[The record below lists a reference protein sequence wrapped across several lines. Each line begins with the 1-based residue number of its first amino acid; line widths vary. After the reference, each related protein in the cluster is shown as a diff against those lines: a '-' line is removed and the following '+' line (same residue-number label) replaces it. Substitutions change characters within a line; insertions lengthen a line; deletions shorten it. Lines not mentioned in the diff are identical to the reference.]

1 MSFNLIIGMGN
12 AGCQIVKAAAQSE
25 KLKECKFYA
34 IDSVTTNTNMDTV
47 SRIQIIPMQADQKS
61 GSGRSRERGAT
72 MFDFHDKNGKF
83 NELYADAERAKTPII
98 VITSAAG
105 GTGSGSAPLLC
116 KKLINMLR
124 SEEDESPVVPIIIC
138 PAMNDPDAFHLNTSD
153 LFLDL
158 DDAGVQTYSVLRNE
172 YGKADY
178 SEINNEVVTML
189 EIILGKRYDSTDLD
203 SIDDSDLDVILA
215 TPGRFIAV
223 ECEAT
228 TPSALKRRI
237 TEKVLNGHQ
246 PAWSQ
251 NDSRSTTMMTAFG
264 LSSPFASG
272 DFEEVFSE
280 INARIEH
287 RYDEY
292 RNICNKDGTCKAS
305 IIVAG
310 LPRATVKQ
318 IDTEFQSATG
328 IADGIKTKSNRP
340 NFMKRKGGV
349 RSVVTPRQIEP
360 EVITTEP
367 KNDDAE
373 KTEKLEALDKFN
385 FKSGSM

>member
-12 AGCQIVKAAAQSE
+12 TGCQIVKAAS
-25 KLKECKFYA
+25 KSDRLGNCKFYA
-34 IDSVTTNTNMDTV
+34 IDSVTTSADMDSV
-47 SRIQIIPMQADQKS
+47 SKIKIIPMQADQKS

-72 MFDFHDKNGKF
+72 MFEFHDKNGTF
-83 NELYADAERAKTPII
+83 NELYSDAERAKTPII

-105 GTGSGSAPLLC
+105 GTGSGSTPLLC
-116 KKLINMLR
+116 KKLIDMLAT
-124 SEEDESPVVPIIIC
+124 EEDESPVVPIIIC
-138 PAMNDPDAFHLNTSD
+138 PAMKDPDAFHLNTND

-158 DDAGVQTYSVLRNE
+158 NAAGVQTYSVLRNE

-178 SEINNEVVTML
+178 TEINNEVVTML
-189 EIILGKRYDSTDLD
+189 EIILGKKYDKTDLD
-203 SIDDSDLDVILA
+203 SIDESDLDVILA

-223 ECEAT
+223 ECEAS
-228 TPSALKRRI
+228 TPSQLKRHI

-251 NDSRSTTMMTAFG
+251 NDSRNTTMMTAFG

-292 RNICNKDGTCKAS
+292 RNICNKDGSCKAS

-310 LPRATVKQ
+310 LPRATVKI

-328 IADGIKTKSNRP
+328 IAEGIESKSIRP

-349 RSVVTPRQIEP
+349 RSVVTPKDVQ
-360 EVITTEP
+360 P
-367 KNDDAE
+367 KPAKKVEQPTDDSDDE
-373 KTEKLEALDKFN
+373 TDLSALKSFN
-385 FKSGSM
+385 IMR